1 MKTDPIQQMLF
12 ISVVLST
19 ISCAFVQKTKSLF
32 KTTKYLIIYSLII
45 NLLFSI
51 IFCYSFTNIKLPSCL
66 WVGLF
71 AFIGADTLYKTLEGK
86 LSSHSNIRK

>member
-1 MKTDPIQQMLF
+1 MVKMKTILK
-12 ISVVLST
+12 
-19 ISCAFVQKTKSLF
+19 KT
-32 KTTKYLIIYSLII
+32 YLLIFMVII
-45 NLLFSI
+45 LFSI